1 MSMAACRRLPAA
13 AAAAAALLCVS
24 LAGAARPDPDSLS
37 LPLTLNTWSG
47 DFRGATSTAF
57 AVLARSPTGDEEG
70 PARLDALVEGLSY
83 CEAHQCGGS
92 VGFGGHPDSSGE
104 PTLDALIFDGVTHD
118 VGAVGGLRRVKN
130 AIVVA
135 RGVLEHTNHSLL
147 VGDAATRFAVDFLGF
162 PEEPLG
168 TPESDAMHAEWQANA
183 CQPNFYR
190 NFPNCTTSC
199 PPYALDDADGY
210 GQGQPRRQRRPV
222 APRFS
227 PHVHERNHDTIGM
240 VVIDAQGDLACGVTT
255 NGLGNKVPGR
265 VGDSPLPGAG
275 CYVDNDVGGCAC
287 TGDGDV
293 MLRFSPSSHAVQYM
307 LHGASPQ
314 AAAEKAIRKIARY
327 YPGFVGGMVCADKA
341 GNYGAAGWNWVLS
354 FSVQNPR
361 MEDVE
366 SHDVPP
372 LNGLHTRPLS
382 PVAAA
387 IAQEHEALSR
397 AS

>member
-1 MSMAACRRLPAA
+1 MSMAACRRLPVA

-24 LAGAARPDPDSLS
+24 LAGAAG
-37 LPLTLNTWSG
+37 PLVLNTWSG

-57 AVLARSPTGDEEG
+57 AVLARSPTGDEDG

-92 VGFGGHPDSSGE
+92 VGFGGHPDSNGE

-130 AIVVA
+130 AIAVA

-147 VGDAATRFAVDFLGF
+147 VGDAATRFGVDFLGF
-162 PEEPLG
+162 VEEPLG

-183 CQPNFYR
+183 CQPNYYR
-190 NFPNCTTSC
+190 FPNSTTSC
-199 PPYALDDADGY
+199 PPYSLDDADGY
-210 GQGQPRRQRRPV
+210 RQRPT

-227 PHVHERNHDTIGM
+227 PHVHETNHDTIGM

-314 AAAEKAIRKIARY
+314 AAAEKAIRKIASY
-327 YPGFVGGMVCADKA
+327 YPGFVGGMVCADKQ

-354 FSVQNPR
+354 YSVRNPG

-372 LNGLHTRPLS
+372 LKGLHTPPLA
-382 PVAAA
+382 PLAAA
-387 IAQEHEALSR
+387 LAQEHEPLSR
-397 AS
+397 TS